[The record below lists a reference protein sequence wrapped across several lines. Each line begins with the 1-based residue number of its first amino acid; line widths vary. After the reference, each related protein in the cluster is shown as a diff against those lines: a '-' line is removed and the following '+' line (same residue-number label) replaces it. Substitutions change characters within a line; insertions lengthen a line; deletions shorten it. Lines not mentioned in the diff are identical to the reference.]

1 MIVLVCG
8 GRHYTDG
15 TFLFDQMDRL
25 HAERGFTMV
34 VEGGQRSYRKG
45 ERKPSHGADFF
56 AHEWAVLR
64 GILVRTEY
72 AKWKDLSHP
81 DALIKVNSRGEKYD
95 ANAGFRRNSLMLE
108 KYRPDLCVGFRPGG
122 NGTDDML
129 AKAGA
134 ASVETVEQRAVP

>member
-8 GRHYTDG
+8 GRKFSDG

-45 ERKPSHGADFF
+45 EKKPSYGADFF

-64 GILVRTEY
+64 GILVRTEF
-72 AKWKDLSHP
+72 ARWKDLSQP
-81 DALIKVNSRGEKYD
+81 GAIIRTNRRGEKYD
-95 ANAGFRRNSLMLE
+95 ANAGFRRNSVMLE
-108 KYRPDLCVGFRPGG
+108 KYRPDLCVSFSPSGQ
-122 NGTDDML
+122 GTKDMV
-129 AKAGA
+129 AKALA
-134 ASVETVEQRAVP
+134 AGVEVIELRAVS